1 MKTKN
6 IFRTLLMA
14 AFLLAGANTVKA
26 EDITIYS
33 DVNGVGQYEFKYTD
47 FANASEGDVL
57 RVTYKIQPQIGW
69 TPTYKVVL
77 KDWTWNKVLA
87 EETIS
92 DNGTIELSLTDDM
105 FTSGDINTTD
115 PNNRGAVLVGEWVTI
130 TSIVL
135 SSNSTT
141 PSTKTDVTLTY
152 SASTTSARIGQ
163 SFTAPSLTS
172 SVSGLTL
179 TYSSS
184 NTDVATIDSDGNV
197 TLVGAGTTIITVTFA
212 GNDDYNPAS
221 ASYTL
226 IVLAANDSLIYFDAN
241 GVNQY
246 EFKYTDFANASG
258 GDKLRITYNIQP
270 QNGWTPTY
278 KVVLKDWTWN
288 KVLAEETISDNG
300 TIELSLTDDMFTSG
314 DINTTDPNNR
324 GAVLVGEWATL
335 TSIVLSTNNTTPS
348 TKTDVTLTYSA
359 TTASATTASIGQT
372 LTDAPTLTVSPEGL
386 EGITYSSSKESV
398 ATVAADGTVTIVGAG
413 TTTITATFAE
423 TDTHKGA
430 SASYTLTVT
439 EAKYAITLSETTNGQ
454 ISVSATEAS
463 ANTTI
468 TITTTP
474 NDGYRLSAVSVNAG
488 DTNIEVSGTGNTR
501 TFTMPAQDVTISAT
515 FDVIPTVEA
524 KIESSTSFATFC
536 SDQPLDFTG
545 INTIE
550 AYYAKTVENGNV
562 YLLRI
567 YGTVKAGTGL
577 VLKGATTRI
586 PVAESG
592 DELEGNMLIGVSAD
606 TDVNASTDYVLT
618 EKNGVAVFAQ
628 TGVNKATVAA
638 GHAYLR
644 VPVAQARTRAIG
656 IGGEGTTGID
666 NTFIDNC
673 EQGEMVIYNLG
684 GQRVKNAAKGLFIIN
699 GKKKI
704 LK

>member
-6 IFRTLLMA
+6 IFRMLLVA
-14 AFLLAGANTVKA
+14 VALLLGANNVKA
-26 EDITIYS
+26 GETPVWESSFDKNNVVSVEWNNNIQVSEGDKIRIYVYDRNLFVEGNWSTPLELENGKDGSPSFSSYNSTGNYYELKFKENSVSVLKQQGFKYTKSDYFNITKITISDASGNEEDITYDTGSSKFQNFTTEHSIRFYGTHS
-33 DVNGVGQYEFKYTD
+33 TYGYLYVYAGWGESYAILKNSSNNKNYLECTIADAVNGYIETTID
-47 FANASEGDVL
+47 AEGIDNWKNKGGMKIRHNNDGVSSL
-57 RVTYKIQPQIGW
+57 GVSKVT
-69 TPTYKVVL
+69 V
-77 KDWTWNKVLA
+77 
-87 EETIS
+87 
-92 DNGTIELSLTDDM
+92 
-105 FTSGDINTTD
+105 
-115 PNNRGAVLVGEWVTI
+115 
-130 TSIVL
+130 
-135 SSNSTT
+135 
-141 PSTKTDVTLTY
+141 
-152 SASTTSARIGQ
+152 
-163 SFTAPSLTS
+163 
-172 SVSGLTL
+172 VSG
-179 TYSSS
+179 
-184 NTDVATIDSDGNV
+184 G
-197 TLVGAGTTIITVTFA
+197 
-212 GNDDYNPAS
+212 
-221 ASYTL
+221 
-226 IVLAANDSLIYFDAN
+226 
-241 GVNQY
+241 
-246 EFKYTDFANASG
+246 
-258 GDKLRITYNIQP
+258 
-270 QNGWTPTY
+270 
-278 KVVLKDWTWN
+278 
-288 KVLAEETISDNG
+288 
-300 TIELSLTDDMFTSG
+300 
-314 DINTTDPNNR
+314 
-324 GAVLVGEWATL
+324 
-335 TSIVLSTNNTTPS
+335 TTPS

-372 LTDAPTLTVSPEGL
+372 LTDAPTLTSSVEGL
-386 EGITYSSSKESV
+386 TYTYESSNT
-398 ATVAADGTVTIVGAG
+398 TVAEINSEGVVTIKGAG
-413 TTTITATFAE
+413 TTIIKAIFTGDDTYNRAE
-423 TDTHKGA
+423 
-430 SASYTLTVT
+430 ASYTLTVT
-439 EAKYAITLSETTNGQ
+439 EATYAITILEPENGQ
-454 ISVSATEAS
+454 ITVSATEAT

-468 TITTTP
+468 TITATP
-474 NDGYRLSAVSVNAG
+474 NDGYKLSAVSVKAG
-488 DTNIEVSGTGNTR
+488 DTNIEVSGTGNAR
-501 TFTMPAQDVTISAT
+501 TFTMPSQNVTVSAT
-515 FDVIPTVEA
+515 FAEIETIEA
-524 KIESSTSFATFC
+524 TITSTTGFATFC
-536 SDQPLDFTG
+536 SNKALDFTG

>member
-6 IFRTLLMA
+6 IFRMLLVA
-14 AFLLAGANTVKA
+14 VALLLGANNVKA
-26 EDITIYS
+26 GETPVWESSFDKNNVVSVEWNNNIQVSEGDKIRIYVYDRNLFVEGNWSTPLELENGKDGSPSFSSYNSTGNYYELKFKENSVSVLKQQGFKYTKSDYFNITKITISDASGNEEDITYDTGSSKFQNFTTEHSIRFYGTHS
-33 DVNGVGQYEFKYTD
+33 TYGYLYVYAGWGESYAILKNSSNNKNYLECTIADAVNGYIETTID
-47 FANASEGDVL
+47 AEGIDNWKNKGGMKIRHNNDGVSSL
-57 RVTYKIQPQIGW
+57 GVSKVT
-69 TPTYKVVL
+69 V
-77 KDWTWNKVLA
+77 
-87 EETIS
+87 
-92 DNGTIELSLTDDM
+92 
-105 FTSGDINTTD
+105 
-115 PNNRGAVLVGEWVTI
+115 
-130 TSIVL
+130 
-135 SSNSTT
+135 
-141 PSTKTDVTLTY
+141 
-152 SASTTSARIGQ
+152 
-163 SFTAPSLTS
+163 
-172 SVSGLTL
+172 VSG
-179 TYSSS
+179 
-184 NTDVATIDSDGNV
+184 G
-197 TLVGAGTTIITVTFA
+197 
-212 GNDDYNPAS
+212 
-221 ASYTL
+221 
-226 IVLAANDSLIYFDAN
+226 
-241 GVNQY
+241 
-246 EFKYTDFANASG
+246 
-258 GDKLRITYNIQP
+258 
-270 QNGWTPTY
+270 
-278 KVVLKDWTWN
+278 
-288 KVLAEETISDNG
+288 
-300 TIELSLTDDMFTSG
+300 
-314 DINTTDPNNR
+314 
-324 GAVLVGEWATL
+324 
-335 TSIVLSTNNTTPS
+335 TTPS

-372 LTDAPTLTVSPEGL
+372 LTDAPTLTSSVEGL
-386 EGITYSSSKESV
+386 TYTYESSNT
-398 ATVAADGTVTIVGAG
+398 TVAEINSEGVVTIKGAG
-413 TTTITATFAE
+413 TTIIKAIFTGDDTYNRAE
-423 TDTHKGA
+423 
-430 SASYTLTVT
+430 ASYTLTVT
-439 EAKYAITLSETTNGQ
+439 EATYAITILEPENGQ
-454 ISVSATEAS
+454 ITVSATEAT

-468 TITTTP
+468 TITATP
-474 NDGYRLSAVSVNAG
+474 NDGYKLSAVSVKAG
-488 DTNIEVSGTGNTR
+488 DTNIEVSGTGNAR

-524 KIESSTSFATFC
+524 KIESSTGFATFC
-536 SDQPLDFTG
+536 SSQALDFTG

>member
-6 IFRTLLMA
+6 IFRMLLVA
-14 AFLLAGANTVKA
+14 VALLLGANNVKA
-26 EDITIYS
+26 GETPVWESSFDKNNVVSVEWNNNIQVSEGDKIRIYVYDRNLFVEGNWSTPLELENGKDGSPSFSSYNSTGNYYELKFKENSVSVLKQQGFKYTKSDYFNITKITISDASGNEEDITYDTGSSKFQNFTTEHSIRFYGTHS
-33 DVNGVGQYEFKYTD
+33 TYGYLYVYAGWGESYAILKNSSNNKNYLECTIADAVNGYIETTID
-47 FANASEGDVL
+47 AEGIDNWKNKGGMKIRHNNDGVSSL
-57 RVTYKIQPQIGW
+57 GVSKVT
-69 TPTYKVVL
+69 V
-77 KDWTWNKVLA
+77 
-87 EETIS
+87 
-92 DNGTIELSLTDDM
+92 
-105 FTSGDINTTD
+105 
-115 PNNRGAVLVGEWVTI
+115 
-130 TSIVL
+130 
-135 SSNSTT
+135 
-141 PSTKTDVTLTY
+141 
-152 SASTTSARIGQ
+152 
-163 SFTAPSLTS
+163 
-172 SVSGLTL
+172 VSG
-179 TYSSS
+179 
-184 NTDVATIDSDGNV
+184 G
-197 TLVGAGTTIITVTFA
+197 
-212 GNDDYNPAS
+212 
-221 ASYTL
+221 
-226 IVLAANDSLIYFDAN
+226 
-241 GVNQY
+241 
-246 EFKYTDFANASG
+246 
-258 GDKLRITYNIQP
+258 
-270 QNGWTPTY
+270 
-278 KVVLKDWTWN
+278 
-288 KVLAEETISDNG
+288 
-300 TIELSLTDDMFTSG
+300 
-314 DINTTDPNNR
+314 
-324 GAVLVGEWATL
+324 
-335 TSIVLSTNNTTPS
+335 TTPS

-372 LTDAPTLTVSPEGL
+372 LTDAPTLTSSVEGL
-386 EGITYSSSKESV
+386 TYTYESSNT
-398 ATVAADGTVTIVGAG
+398 TVAEINSEGVVTIKGAG
-413 TTTITATFAE
+413 TTIIKAIFTGDDTYNRAE
-423 TDTHKGA
+423 
-430 SASYTLTVT
+430 ASYTLTVT
-439 EAKYAITLSETTNGQ
+439 EATYAITILEPENGQ
-454 ISVSATEAS
+454 ITVSATEAT

-468 TITTTP
+468 TITATP
-474 NDGYRLSAVSVNAG
+474 NDGYKLSAVSVKAG
-488 DTNIEVSGTGNTR
+488 DTNIEVSGTGNAR
-501 TFTMPAQDVTISAT
+501 TFTMPSQDVTVNAT
-515 FDVIPTVEA
+515 FTEIETVVA
-524 KIESSTSFATFC
+524 TITSNTGFATFC
-536 SDQPLDFTG
+536 SNKALDFTG

>member
-6 IFRTLLMA
+6 IFRMLLVA
-14 AFLLAGANTVKA
+14 VALLLGANNVKA
-26 EDITIYS
+26 GETPVWESSFDKNNVVSVEWNNNIQVSEGDKIRIYVYDRNLFVEGNWSTPLELENGKDGSPSFSSYNSTGNYYELKFKENSVSVLKQQGFKYTKSDYFNITKITISDASGNEEDITYDTGSSKFQNFTTEHSIRFYGTHS
-33 DVNGVGQYEFKYTD
+33 TYGYLYVYAGWGESYAILKNSSNNKNYLECTIADAVNGYIETTID
-47 FANASEGDVL
+47 AEGIDNWKNKGGMKIRHNNDGVSSL
-57 RVTYKIQPQIGW
+57 GVSKVT
-69 TPTYKVVL
+69 V
-77 KDWTWNKVLA
+77 
-87 EETIS
+87 
-92 DNGTIELSLTDDM
+92 
-105 FTSGDINTTD
+105 
-115 PNNRGAVLVGEWVTI
+115 
-130 TSIVL
+130 
-135 SSNSTT
+135 
-141 PSTKTDVTLTY
+141 
-152 SASTTSARIGQ
+152 
-163 SFTAPSLTS
+163 
-172 SVSGLTL
+172 VSG
-179 TYSSS
+179 
-184 NTDVATIDSDGNV
+184 G
-197 TLVGAGTTIITVTFA
+197 
-212 GNDDYNPAS
+212 
-221 ASYTL
+221 
-226 IVLAANDSLIYFDAN
+226 
-241 GVNQY
+241 
-246 EFKYTDFANASG
+246 
-258 GDKLRITYNIQP
+258 
-270 QNGWTPTY
+270 
-278 KVVLKDWTWN
+278 
-288 KVLAEETISDNG
+288 
-300 TIELSLTDDMFTSG
+300 
-314 DINTTDPNNR
+314 
-324 GAVLVGEWATL
+324 
-335 TSIVLSTNNTTPS
+335 TTPS

-372 LTDAPTLTVSPEGL
+372 LTDAPTLTSSVEGL
-386 EGITYSSSKESV
+386 TYTYESSNT
-398 ATVAADGTVTIVGAG
+398 TVAEINSEGVVTIKGAG
-413 TTTITATFAE
+413 TTIIKAIFTGDDTYNRAE
-423 TDTHKGA
+423 
-430 SASYTLTVT
+430 ASYTLTVT
-439 EAKYAITLSETTNGQ
+439 EATYAITILEPENGQ
-454 ISVSATEAS
+454 ITVSATEAT

-468 TITTTP
+468 TITATP
-474 NDGYRLSAVSVNAG
+474 NDGYKLSAVSVKAG
-488 DTNIEVSGTGNTR
+488 DTNIEVSGTGNAR
-501 TFTMPAQDVTISAT
+501 TFTMPSQNVTVSAT
-515 FDVIPTVEA
+515 FAEIETIEA
-524 KIESSTSFATFC
+524 TITSTTSFATFC
-536 SDQPLDFTG
+536 SNKALDFTG

>member
-1 MKTKN
+1 M
-6 IFRTLLMA
+6 LLVA
-14 AFLLAGANTVKA
+14 VALLLGANNVKA
-26 EDITIYS
+26 GETPVWESSFDKNNVVSVEWNNNIQVSEGDKIRIYVYDRNLFVEGNWSTPLELENGKDGSPSFSSYNSTGNYYELKFKENSVSVLKQQGFKYTKSDYFNITKITISDASGNEEDITYDTGSSKFQNFTTEHSIRFYGTHS
-33 DVNGVGQYEFKYTD
+33 TYGYLYVYAGWGESYAILKNSSNNKNYLECTIADAVNGYIETTID
-47 FANASEGDVL
+47 AEGIDNWKNKGGMKIRHNNDGVSSL
-57 RVTYKIQPQIGW
+57 GVSKVT
-69 TPTYKVVL
+69 V
-77 KDWTWNKVLA
+77 
-87 EETIS
+87 
-92 DNGTIELSLTDDM
+92 
-105 FTSGDINTTD
+105 
-115 PNNRGAVLVGEWVTI
+115 
-130 TSIVL
+130 
-135 SSNSTT
+135 
-141 PSTKTDVTLTY
+141 
-152 SASTTSARIGQ
+152 
-163 SFTAPSLTS
+163 
-172 SVSGLTL
+172 VSG
-179 TYSSS
+179 
-184 NTDVATIDSDGNV
+184 G
-197 TLVGAGTTIITVTFA
+197 
-212 GNDDYNPAS
+212 
-221 ASYTL
+221 
-226 IVLAANDSLIYFDAN
+226 
-241 GVNQY
+241 
-246 EFKYTDFANASG
+246 
-258 GDKLRITYNIQP
+258 
-270 QNGWTPTY
+270 
-278 KVVLKDWTWN
+278 
-288 KVLAEETISDNG
+288 
-300 TIELSLTDDMFTSG
+300 
-314 DINTTDPNNR
+314 
-324 GAVLVGEWATL
+324 
-335 TSIVLSTNNTTPS
+335 TTPS

-372 LTDAPTLTVSPEGL
+372 LTDAPTLTSSVEGL
-386 EGITYSSSKESV
+386 TYTYESSNT
-398 ATVAADGTVTIVGAG
+398 TVAEINSEGVVTIKGAG
-413 TTTITATFAE
+413 TTIIKAIFTGDDTYNRAE
-423 TDTHKGA
+423 
-430 SASYTLTVT
+430 ASYTLTVT
-439 EAKYAITLSETTNGQ
+439 EATYAITILEPENGQ
-454 ISVSATEAS
+454 ITVSATEAT

-468 TITTTP
+468 TITATP
-474 NDGYRLSAVSVNAG
+474 NDGYKLSAVSVKAG
-488 DTNIEVSGTGNTR
+488 DTNIEVSGTGNAR

-524 KIESSTSFATFC
+524 KIESSTGFATFC
-536 SDQPLDFTG
+536 SSQALDFTG